1 MSDIDAN
8 AKENQLA
15 PWHVFRFQV
24 DFETDPLPPPP
35 PLAGEQ
41 PAPPGGPA
49 TTVALCSGAFA
60 ECTGLEAT
68 MEVKVIK
75 EGGRNYGVIQR
86 SGPVTFATVVLKRG
100 MTTTRDLYK
109 WFELV
114 GNGSY
119 AYRLAATVTM
129 FDVSGKGVVSWKLE
143 KAIPVKFKA
152 ADLNAKNTEI
162 GVEEL
167 HLAHEGLM
175 ILPKPKVTRL

>member
-1 MSDIDAN
+1 MSEIDPDVR
-8 AKENQLA
+8 ENQLA

-24 DFETDPLPPPP
+24 DFEMDPIPPPP
-35 PLAGEQ
+35 DRSSSPTPSTGS
-41 PAPPGGPA
+41 
-49 TTVALCSGAFA
+49 TTPVPLCSGAFS

-86 SGPVTFATVVLKRG
+86 SGPVSFATVILKRG
-100 MTTTRDLYK
+100 MTTTRDLYN

-114 GNGSY
+114 GNGAY

-129 FDVSGKGVVSWKLE
+129 FDPSGKGVLSWKLE

-152 ADLNAKNTEI
+152 AELNAKSTEV

-167 HLAHEGLM
+167 QLAHEGLVM
-175 ILPKPKVTRL
+175 LSTPKVGHL